1 MSIHP
6 TAFVGP
12 ECELAEDVEIGPAC
26 VIQGP
31 VRLGRGVRLI
41 GHVYINGPVTIGEG
55 TVLYPFA
62 TVGFPAQDFKFNLGD
77 PTAGVV
83 VGANGIIREH
93 ATIHAA
99 TSRDIPTTVGDRIF
113 LMVNSHIG
121 HDANIGNNVILV
133 NNSAVGGHAILG
145 DSVTLGGTVMVHQH
159 TRVGRLAFF
168 SGLAGSSMDVPPFC
182 LVPERNRIAGLNLV
196 GMRRS
201 GMPRDHIT
209 QVREAFRRALRPN
222 IQRGEMIAI
231 LDEMGRDCPHVMEMA
246 DFVRQARRS
255 IVPGPGRIPRLMAS
269 WTHLLRRGKSGGVT
283 LPDDEDWSDA

>member
-6 TAFVGP
+6 TAYVSP
-12 ECELAEDVEIGPAC
+12 QCELADDVEIGPAC
-26 VIQGP
+26 VIQGQ

-62 TVGFPAQDFKFNLGD
+62 TVGFPAQDFKFKLGD

-93 ATIHAA
+93 ATIHAS
-99 TSRDIPTTVGDRIF
+99 TSRDTPTRVGDRIF

-121 HDANIGNNVILV
+121 HDAQVGNNVILV
-133 NNSAVGGHAILG
+133 NNSAVAGHAILG
-145 DSVTLGGTVMVHQH
+145 DSVTLGGTVMIHQY

-168 SGLAGSSMDVPPFC
+168 SGLTGSSMDVPPFC

-201 GMPRDHIT
+201 GMPREHIT

-222 IQRGEMIAI
+222 IQRPEMIQI
-231 LDEMGRDCPHVMEMA
+231 LDEMGRDCPPVMEIA
-246 DFVRQARRS
+246 DFVREAKRS
-255 IVPGPGRIPRLMAS
+255 IIPGPGRIPRLLAS
-269 WTHLLRRGKSGGVT
+269 WTHLVRRGKASGVA
-283 LPDDEDWSDA
+283 LPDDEDWSDS